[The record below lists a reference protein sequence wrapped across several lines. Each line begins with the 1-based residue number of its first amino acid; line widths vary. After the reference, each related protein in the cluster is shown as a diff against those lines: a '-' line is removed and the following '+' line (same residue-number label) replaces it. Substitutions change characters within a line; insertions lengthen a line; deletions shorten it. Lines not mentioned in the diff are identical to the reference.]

1 MFSSFARSRESANS
15 EINGL
20 IYTNLELCIQFN
32 LKIRGISQWWW
43 CAMCK
48 RLTNLSINLLRVN
61 YNFLHQIN
69 FSVGK
74 KNLLLRLNYKE
85 IVLRASE
92 KSSTRN
98 RKKIH
103 HFHGSMNF
111 PRTREF
117 FQLPR
122 NSEKTIK
129 NPKIEFTLTLIEFSI
144 KI

>member
-74 KNLLLRLNYKE
+74 KTYYFVWIIRKLSFVHPKKVQQEIEKKFIIFMVQWISHARESFFNFLGTPKRRLKP
-85 IVLRASE
+85 
-92 KSSTRN
+92 KN
-98 RKKIH
+98 RIH
-103 HFHGSMNF
+103 FDPHW
-111 PRTREF
+111 
-117 FQLPR
+117 
-122 NSEKTIK
+122 I
-129 NPKIEFTLTLIEFSI
+129 
-144 KI
+144 